1 MLDAHKTGLRV
12 TFEGMRLIPHRL
24 ASKLMPKFWSLMW
37 LGVFAL
43 IGGCASS
50 PDTNLAAQLKSKTIA
65 VMPLDNQTNS
75 VAGALYMREEM
86 VALLKAKGYQPMTI
100 EQTDQQLANQFG
112 ISLGG
117 QITEADLPKIA
128 SALQVD
134 AIMTGT
140 LKNFSAVLLSYNE
153 VAASFTLYQA
163 ETWLPVWTYDNV
175 ASTPFSPLRNESFST
190 QLISGL
196 VGSVF
201 DRTLGK
207 PMQGVVAE
215 YYRRL
220 QHTLPSGREYH
231 HQGEQQ

>member
-1 MLDAHKTGLRV
+1 
-12 TFEGMRLIPHRL
+12 
-24 ASKLMPKFWSLMW
+24 MPMYKFWPLLCFSTL
-37 LGVFAL
+37 VF
-43 IGGCASS
+43 IGGCAST
-50 PDTNLAAQLKSKTIA
+50 PDKTLATQFKRKTIA

-86 VALLKAKGYQPMTI
+86 VALLKAKGYQPMSI

-163 ETWLPVWTYDNV
+163 EAWLPVWTYGNV
-175 ASTPFSPLRNESFST
+175 AITSFSPLRNESFST

-207 PMQGVVAE
+207 PMQSAVSE
-215 YYRRL
+215 YYRHL
-220 QHTLPSGREYH
+220 QPTLPSGREYH